1 MTTLDEPVA
10 AGEQW
15 DAANYASKQ
24 HLLQVV
30 RDAATAFFDLVEAPD
45 HWEVQITPHWQV
57 RDLAGHMVDVIE
69 GYLNGFDIARTG
81 GEAPAPF
88 GLRIMKDRLNER
100 AQALRSVPRA
110 DLLQRLKI
118 DFEQLMAHLEGL
130 DKTEWTGLMVCH
142 PYIGPVPPFCY
153 PAFQLMDYGVHAWDI
168 REALRLPHGLS
179 PDVADFLVP
188 FMFILMQGT
197 HDTERVPGLPHPV
210 GFRVSGRNGGTWKVT
225 VGDGGFQYE
234 PGPVDGLPTV
244 FEFDPA
250 SFVLTTFGRIRAGTA
265 YGDGELAD
273 RFRGMF
279 FAI

>member
-1 MTTLDEPVA
+1 MTTLDETVS

-30 RDAATAFFDLVEAPD
+30 RDSAAAFFDLVEAPD
-45 HWEVQITPHWQV
+45 HWEVQVTPHWQV

-69 GYLNGFDIARTG
+69 GYLPAFDIARTG

-88 GLRIMKDRLNER
+88 GNRIMKDRLNER

-110 DLLQRLKI
+110 VLLQRLHGK
-118 DFEQLMAHLEGL
+118 FEQLMAHLERL
-130 DKTEWTGLMVCH
+130 DETEWTGLMVCH
-142 PYIGPVPPFCY
+142 PYWGPVPSFCY

-168 REALRLPHGLS
+168 REALRLSHGLS

-197 HDTERVPGLPHPV
+197 HDTERVPSLPRPV

-225 VGDGGFQYE
+225 VGEAGFQYE
-234 PGPVDGLPTV
+234 RGPVDGLPTV

-250 SFVLTTFGRIRAGTA
+250 SFVLTSFGRIRGGTA